1 MAFAM
6 GCFFALKYGLS
17 LSFCYKSD
25 TMFLMNKK
33 VLQTLEFYKI
43 IESLAQCAT
52 SDAGRGFCEK
62 VKPLKDFSQIE
73 KNIKETG
80 DGLTR
85 IFKYG
90 EISFAGI
97 TEMVPYAKRLE
108 IGSSLNAGELLLVAQ
123 LLAVTKRAQG
133 YGSTDARGNEIFDS
147 LTGYFDELS
156 PVDSLYKEITRCVLS
171 EDEIADD
178 ASVALHGIR
187 RAKHRANEKIRAELN
202 AMLSKP
208 SVRDCLQDAVVTT
221 RGGRYCLPVRAEY
234 KSVIN
239 GMVHDQSSSGQTLF
253 IEPMAVVALNNEV
266 RELELQEKEE
276 IAKILKDLSLQVEEH
291 IEELKQNYYLLSKLD
306 FVFAKVALAK
316 KMEGSAP
323 KIKEGGAVILKSAR
337 HPLLDENKVVPI
349 SVTLGEEFHSL
360 IITGPNTGGKTVA
373 LKTVGLL
380 SLMALSGLYIPAK
393 DGSEIPLFTEI
404 YGDIGDEQSIEQSL
418 STFSSHMTNIVHILD
433 GLKKK
438 NGYSLVLFD
447 ELCSGTDPNEGAALA
462 TSILEEVHNFGALC
476 MATTHY
482 AELKLY
488 ALSTKDV
495 ENASCEFDVETLSPT
510 YRLLIGVPGKSNA
523 FAISKKLGLSDDVLQ
538 DAKERM
544 DETDKSFDHLFVDLE
559 QKRVSM
565 EKEAEDIARQRK
577 EAEELKRSL
586 SQKMDKL
593 ELQKEKIL
601 REANEKATNILQ
613 DAKNNAD
620 AAIRNINK
628 YGDMNPD
635 MSKLE
640 QERAKLGKKL
650 KNTQS
655 KSVQPVNKPNHKAPA
670 AKDLHIGDGVKVV
683 SMNLTGTVH
692 TLPNAKG
699 DLEVQMGIMHTKV
712 NISDLILLEETNPY
726 AKPTKKQRKA
736 GIAKGAG
743 AFNKSATIS
752 AEIQL
757 LGMTVDEAIVTLDKY
772 LDDAYISHLG
782 QVRVVHG
789 KGTGALRSA
798 VHDFLRRNKIVA
810 SYRLGEYGE
819 GDAGVTI
826 VTFKE

>member
-1 MAFAM
+1 M
-6 GCFFALKYGLS
+6 
-17 LSFCYKSD
+17 SFSGKSD
-25 TMFLMNKK
+25 TIIAMNKK

-43 IESLAQCAT
+43 IDSLESCAT
-52 SDAGRGFCEK
+52 SDAGKSFCRK
-62 VKPLKDFSQIE
+62 VVPQKNRSEIE
-73 KNIKETG
+73 KNLNETK

-85 IFKYG
+85 LFKYG
-90 EISFAGI
+90 DVSFAGI
-97 TEMVPYAKRLE
+97 TDMTPYAKRLE
-108 IGSSLNAGELLLVAQ
+108 IGSVLSMGELLLVSN
-123 LLAVTKRAQG
+123 LLSVTKRIKGHGA
-133 YGSTDARGNEIFDS
+133 TDERGNDISDS
-147 LTGYFDELS
+147 LRRYFDELE

-171 EDEIADD
+171 EDELSDD
-178 ASVALHGIR
+178 ASPQLHSLR
-187 RAKHRANEKIRAELN
+187 RSKNRANEKIRSELN
-202 AMLSKP
+202 SMLAKP
-208 SVRDCLQDAVVTT
+208 SVRDCLSDAVITT
-221 RGGRYCLPVRAEY
+221 RSGRYCLPVRAEF
-234 KSVIN
+234 KSTIS
-239 GMVHDQSSSGQTLF
+239 GMVHDQSASGQTLF

-276 IAKILKDLSLQVEEH
+276 IAKILKELSLLVAEH
-291 IEELKQNYYLLSKLD
+291 IIELKQNFYLLSKLD
-306 FVFAKVALAK
+306 FIFAKANLARQ
-316 KMEGSAP
+316 MEGSAP
-323 KIKEGGAVILKSAR
+323 KLKDEGAVILKGAR
-337 HPLLDENKVVPI
+337 HPLLDKETVVPI
-349 SVTLGEEFHSL
+349 SLTLGEDFHTL

-380 SLMALSGLYIPAK
+380 SLMALSGLFIPAK
-393 DGSEIPLFTEI
+393 DGCEIPVFSEI

-433 GLKKK
+433 GLQRK
-438 NGYSLVLFD
+438 NHGYALVLFD

-462 TSILEEVHNFGALC
+462 TSILEKVQKSGALC
-476 MATTHY
+476 MSTTHY

-488 ALSTKDV
+488 ALSTADV

-523 FAISKKLGLSDDVLQ
+523 FAISHKLGLPEDVL
-538 DAKERM
+538 DNAKERM

-565 EKEAEDIARQRK
+565 EKEEEEILRRRK
-577 EAEELKRSL
+577 EAEDLKKAYAD
-586 SQKMDKL
+586 KMEKL
-593 ELQKEKIL
+593 EEQKEKIL
-601 REANEKATNILQ
+601 RQANEKASNILQ

-650 KNTQS
+650 KNTQA
-655 KSVQPVNKPNHKAPA
+655 KSIRPVEKENHKAPNP
-670 AKDLHIGDGVKVV
+670 KDLHLGDSVKVV

-699 DLEVQMGIMHTKV
+699 DLEVHMGIMHTKV
-712 NISDLILLEETNPY
+712 NISDLVLLEETNPY
-726 AKPTKKQRKA
+726 AKPTKKQRKV
-736 GIAKGAG
+736 GVAKGAG

>member
-1 MAFAM
+1 M
-6 GCFFALKYGLS
+6 CPS
-17 LSFCYKSD
+17 LSFYPKSD
-25 TMFLMNKK
+25 TIFPMNKK

-43 IESLAQCAT
+43 IDSLRECA
-52 SDAGRGFCEK
+52 SSEAGVKFCEK
-62 VKPLKDFSQIE
+62 VKPLKAREEIE
-73 KNIKETG
+73 KHLKETG

-85 IFKYG
+85 LFKYG

-97 TEMVPYAKRLE
+97 VDMLPFAKRLE
-108 IGSSLNAGELLLVAQ
+108 IGSSLSAGELLLVSN
-123 LLAVTKRAQG
+123 LLAVTKRAKSFG
-133 YGSTDARGNEIFDS
+133 ASDERGNAISDS
-147 LTGYFDELS
+147 LSAYFEELD
-156 PVDSLYKEITRCVLS
+156 PVESLYREITRCILS
-171 EDEIADD
+171 EDEISDD
-178 ASVALHGIR
+178 ASVELHSIR
-187 RAKHRANEKIRAELN
+187 RSKNRANEKIRSELN
-202 AMLSKP
+202 SMLSKP
-208 SVRDCLQDAVVTT
+208 SVRDCLQDTVITT

-234 KSVIN
+234 KTTIP
-239 GMVHDQSSSGQTLF
+239 GMVHDQSATGQTLF
-253 IEPMAVVALNNEV
+253 IEPMAVVSLNNEV
-266 RELELQEKEE
+266 RELELKEKEE
-276 IAKILKDLSLQVEEH
+276 VAKILKDLSLQVEEH
-291 IEELKQNYYLLSKLD
+291 IGELRQNYYLLSKLD
-306 FVFAKVALAK
+306 FIFAKASLAK
-316 KMEGSAP
+316 QMEGSAP
-323 KIKEGGAVILKSAR
+323 KLKDEGAIVLKSAR
-337 HPLLDENKVVPI
+337 HPLLDRETVVPI
-349 SVTLGEEFHSL
+349 SLTLGDDYHTL

-393 DGSEIPLFTEI
+393 DGCEIPVFTEI

-418 STFSSHMTNIVHILD
+418 STFSSHMTNIVRILD
-433 GLKKK
+433 GLQKK
-438 NGYSLVLFD
+438 NHGYALVLFD
-447 ELCSGTDPNEGAALA
+447 ELCSGTDSNEGAALA
-462 TSILEEVHNFGALC
+462 TSILEKVHNSGALC
-476 MATTHY
+476 MSTTHY
-482 AELKLY
+482 AELKMY
-488 ALSTKDV
+488 ALSTEDV

-523 FAISKKLGLSDDVLQ
+523 FAISKKLGLSDEVLQ

-565 EKEAEDIARQRK
+565 EKEAEEIARRRK
-577 EAEELKRSL
+577 EAEDLKKSYA
-586 SQKMDKL
+586 QKVEKL
-593 ELQKEKIL
+593 EEQKEKIL
-601 REANEKATNILQ
+601 REANEKASNILQ

-628 YGDMNPD
+628 YRDMNPD

-655 KSVQPVNKPNHKAPA
+655 KSIQPVNKPNHKAPNP
-670 AKDLHIGDGVKVV
+670 KDLHLGDGVKVV

-712 NISDLILLEETNPY
+712 NISDLVLLEETNPY

-736 GIAKGAG
+736 GVAKGAG

-757 LGMTVDEAIVTLDKY
+757 LGLTVDEAIVKLDKY